1 MSATTFEYDAFI
13 PHPLDAV
20 WGAMKRTADL
30 DIMGGQKVVERTS
43 DSRWVCEYDKN
54 THTEC
59 VAEYDEATH
68 TVTVT
73 EDSTAKRTDDTTIIS
88 ARAAEGGTDV
98 LIVCTV
104 TGGFI
109 VKTLIKL
116 VGSAGMNKTN
126 ESIVANI
133 TAICEGREPSIL
145 SADEIDAFVKERV
158 SELHRD
164 DE

>member
-1 MSATTFEYDAFI
+1 M
-13 PHPLDAV
+13 H
-20 WGAMKRTADL
+20 
-30 DIMGGQKVVERTS
+30 
-43 DSRWVCEYDKN
+43 
-54 THTEC
+54 
-59 VAEYDEATH
+59 
-68 TVTVT
+68 
-73 EDSTAKRTDDTTIIS
+73 
-88 ARAAEGGTDV
+88 
-98 LIVCTV
+98 IVCTV

>member
-98 LIVCTV
+98 HIVCTV

-116 VGSAGMNKTN
+116 VGSAS
-126 ESIVANI
+126 ESIVSNI